1 MDLETNTV
9 MLVRRNDTL
18 RKPYATPLLTD
29 HGAIVE
35 TTQGTGLRSAL
46 DAPIP
51 GRADSFD
58 A

>member
-1 MDLETNTV
+1 MGLETNTV
-9 MLVRRNDTL
+9 MLVRPNDTL

-35 TTQGTGLRSAL
+35 TTQGTERSAL
-46 DAPIP
+46 DGPIP